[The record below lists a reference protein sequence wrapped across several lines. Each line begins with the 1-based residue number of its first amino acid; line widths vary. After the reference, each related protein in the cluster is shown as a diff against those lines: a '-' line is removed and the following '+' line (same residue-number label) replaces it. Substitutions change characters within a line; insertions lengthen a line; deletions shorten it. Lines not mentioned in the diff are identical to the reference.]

1 MNLLEVDTATAA
13 SYCNVPDY
21 DTDGIK
27 VLETIVMP
35 AAKARLES
43 YTGMKAEA
51 LNEYED
57 VTVAYLALCSFLYD
71 NRSMVVENDKENA
84 VLDAFLAA
92 YCVNLVPGAGDA

>member
-1 MNLLEVDTATAA
+1 MKLLEVDTATAA

-43 YTGMKAEA
+43 YTGLKAEA
-51 LNEYED
+51 LNEYE
-57 VTVAYLALCSFLYD
+57 TNY
-71 NRSMVVENDKENA
+71 
-84 VLDAFLAA
+84 
-92 YCVNLVPGAGDA
+92 